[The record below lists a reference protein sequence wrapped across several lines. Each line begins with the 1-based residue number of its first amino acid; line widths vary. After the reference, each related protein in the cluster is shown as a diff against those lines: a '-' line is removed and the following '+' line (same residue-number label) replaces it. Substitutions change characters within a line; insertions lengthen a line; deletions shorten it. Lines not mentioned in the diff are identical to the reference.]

1 MAQPPAPGTHRFG
14 QVFNEDRMRAR
25 PAPSPGRLEGPP
37 GGARWIERKA
47 EHLSRFF
54 RGKPAVRRLGRP
66 LEGRLVMK
74 SAVLTAGLAL
84 IVAAPLAA
92 QRPAPRDTSRR
103 AATGRAMPAQGM
115 HQGMAGMQ
123 AGREGM
129 MRCSM
134 MQGGMGHDSAMG
146 EAMEGMMAG
155 M

>member
-1 MAQPPAPGTHRFG
+1 MKTAPASGGLR
-14 QVFNEDRMRAR
+14 DWLASW
-25 PAPSPGRLEGPP
+25 AGPC
-37 GGARWIERKA
+37 GLRWVERKA

-123 AGREGM
+123 AGREGQV
-129 MRCSM
+129 RVVRADRPAVVVEIQLRVDC
-134 MQGGMGHDSAMG
+134 H
-146 EAMEGMMAG
+146 
-155 M
+155 